1 MDLPGWEEN
10 VSGKRAVTAVESA
23 SQIAIDHLVEV
34 GRRTTITTFSEG
46 GVAVRRQIEFLDPG
60 DLGVGLLPGTTYYYE
75 LGPPSPSPVFRA
87 TATATDIYLLGKT
100 LYQMLPEIYR
110 RHDVVSGPV
119 VPGFDSGSAQAR
131 AVPEGPTTQGQLRRL
146 IDLFGVGFDSMRSTA
161 ENLRNLP
168 DIDHVDYQFLPLLSK
183 WIGWDLSFDR
193 SIPLQRHEVKYAAAL
208 YRITGTIPGCMVWAR
223 RLTGWQVRVK
233 EFYRNAFFTNDI
245 GDKDDPLSKGSRTV
259 DTSNAALLAA
269 IGTFD
274 DAVQYTYDTG
284 TTEKDRYAYNVVGI
298 FVRPEKS
305 ETVEVAKRKLAKLRA
320 GFEMFL
326 PVNVRGVVI
335 VEMDP
340 HADVQTGVANLLN
353 KVGEAVS

>member
-10 VSGKRAVTAVESA
+10 VSGKRAVTTVESA
-23 SQIAIDHLVEV
+23 SQIATDHLVEV
-34 GRRTTITTFSEG
+34 GRRTTTTTFNEG

-60 DLGVGLLPGTTYYYE
+60 DLGAGLLPGTTYYYE
-75 LGPPSPSPVFRA
+75 LDPPSPSPVFQA
-87 TATATDIYLLGKT
+87 TATATDVYLLGKA

-119 VPGFDSGSAQAR
+119 VPGFDSGAAQAR

-146 IDLFGVGFDSMRSTA
+146 IDLFGVGFDSMRSSA
-161 ENLRNLP
+161 ENLLNLH

-223 RLTGWQVRVK
+223 RLTGWPVRVK
-233 EFYRNAFFTNDI
+233 EFYRNVFFTNDV
-245 GDKDDPLSKGSRTV
+245 GDKDDPLSKGSSTV
-259 DTSNAALLAA
+259 DTSNSANIAS

-274 DAVQYTYDTG
+274 DTLQYTYDTG
-284 TTEKDRYAYNVVGI
+284 SGERDWYAYNVVGI
-298 FVRPEKS
+298 FVRPGDG
-305 ETVEVAKRKLAKLRA
+305 ETVDTAKRKLTKLHA
-320 GFEMFL
+320 GFELFL
-326 PVNVRGVVI
+326 PANVRGTVI

-340 HADVQTGVANLLN
+340 QVDVQTGVANLLN
-353 KVGEAVS
+353 KLGDPVN